1 MIAKKLEEYK
11 KEITINKEI
20 RLGIIGGG
28 GDSLIGILH
37 RVASSMFD
45 TYEIV
50 GGVFNPNW
58 EENIGFATKLGL
70 NENRVYKDFDTFIAE
85 ETKLPIEK
93 RIQVVSVL
101 TPNFLHFSMANA
113 LLENGFHVI
122 CEKPMTTT
130 YKEAKTLNTT
140 LQKAKTVFAVTY
152 TYTGYPMVRQ
162 MREMILNGEI
172 GKVQKIDAQYYQGW
186 INPIIHN
193 KEQRA
198 ATWRLNPEKSGISCC
213 IGDIGTHS
221 FNMLEY
227 ISGVK
232 IESVLADLNHV
243 YNDNPMDV
251 DGTILLRA
259 SNNVKGV
266 ICASQIA
273 TGEENSFVVKVY
285 GEKAGLKWE
294 QENPN
299 YLYLMEDGKPLQVL
313 KPGHAYNSK
322 LSLDGTK
329 LPPGHPEGIFDS
341 MGNIYKGIAKAI
353 NKEPYNAGE
362 FPTIIDGIRGM
373 NFIEKAVASHKRG
386 NVWVAIDE
394 N

>member
-1 MIAKKLEEYK
+1 
-11 KEITINKEI
+11 
-20 RLGIIGGG
+20 
-28 GDSLIGILH
+28 
-37 RVASSMFD
+37 
-45 TYEIV
+45 
-50 GGVFNPNW
+50 
-58 EENIGFATKLGL
+58 
-70 NENRVYKDFDTFIAE
+70 
-85 ETKLPIEK
+85 
-93 RIQVVSVL
+93 
-101 TPNFLHFSMANA
+101 
-113 LLENGFHVI
+113 
-122 CEKPMTTT
+122 
-130 YKEAKTLNTT
+130 
-140 LQKAKTVFAVTY
+140 
-152 TYTGYPMVRQ
+152 
-162 MREMILNGEI
+162 
-172 GKVQKIDAQYYQGW
+172 
-186 INPIIHN
+186 
-193 KEQRA
+193 
-198 ATWRLNPEKSGISCC
+198 
-213 IGDIGTHS
+213 
-221 FNMLEY
+221 
-227 ISGVK
+227 
-232 IESVLADLNHV
+232 
-243 YNDNPMDV
+243 MDV

-259 SNNVKGV
+259 SNHVKGV

-322 LSLDGTK
+322 LSLEGTK
-329 LPPGHPEGIFDS
+329 LPPGHPEGVFDS